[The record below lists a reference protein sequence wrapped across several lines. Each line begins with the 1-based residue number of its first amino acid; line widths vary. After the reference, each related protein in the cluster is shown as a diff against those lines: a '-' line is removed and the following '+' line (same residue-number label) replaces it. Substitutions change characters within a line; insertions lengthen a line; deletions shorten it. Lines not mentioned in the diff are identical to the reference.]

1 MASIACQHHISWVIE
16 VDPGI
21 HQCIQ
26 CFERVGKKQITP
38 SFDTLPADLQRDWDE
53 FEAGKH
59 PAMPY
64 PH

>member
-1 MASIACQHHISWVIE
+1 MASIACQHHISWVVE

-26 CFERVGKKQITP
+26 CFERVDKKQITP
-38 SFDTLPADLQRDWDE
+38 KFETLSTELQRDWDD

-59 PAMPY
+59 PAAPY